1 MLIRI
6 PRQKYAYIELD
17 ENDLTKKNL
26 GSMIKKALAII
37 DKYATTD
44 LEVVVD
50 GKPMNEVQQFA
61 TLKAQEWRERYNR
74 KYR

>member
-1 MLIRI
+1 MNK
-6 PRQKYAYIELD
+6 QKHEDVIV
-17 ENDLTKKNL
+17 
-26 GSMIKKALAII
+26 
-37 DKYATTD
+37 
-44 LEVVVD
+44 EVVVD